1 MKEVIVAICDDN
13 PQAIIDLR
21 EKIQD
26 SVKEKDLFIKIEEF
40 ESGLA
45 LLESNLNPQILFL
58 DIEMPGRDGIETAR
72 LLRQRDNECRIIMA
86 TSRVDRFK
94 EGYHVGAVR
103 FITKPFE
110 AKEIKEALEYALG
123 TFSGMEIIHLFQDRN
138 RYRIPQKKIKYLV
151 AFDGYTEVA
160 VDEMEKRMRTEESL
174 DNLEKILD
182 SRLFCRISR
191 SQIINWEYVNSC
203 DKGKIF
209 MDKEVFEI
217 SRRRKK
223 EVEKL
228 YCQYDLYHRR

>member
-58 DIEMPGRDGIETAR
+58 DIEMPGQDGIETAK

-94 EGYHVGAVR
+94 EGYYVGAVR

-110 AKEIKEALEYALG
+110 AEEIKEALEYALG
-123 TFSGMEIIHLFQDRN
+123 TFLGMEMIQLFQERN

-151 AFDGYTEVA
+151 AFDGYTEAA
-160 VDEMEKRMRTEESL
+160 VDEKEKRMRTEETL